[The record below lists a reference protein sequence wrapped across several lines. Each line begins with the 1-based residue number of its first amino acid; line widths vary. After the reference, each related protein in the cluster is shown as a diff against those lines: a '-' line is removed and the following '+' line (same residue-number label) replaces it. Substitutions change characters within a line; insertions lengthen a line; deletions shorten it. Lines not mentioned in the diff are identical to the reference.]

1 MPRIK
6 QKEEVYAAED
16 FRKEVRVRQGER
28 DLMSKS
34 ALAEAVDIPR
44 TTIGKRL
51 ADPMS
56 MTFGE
61 FRKINQTIHPDP
73 GAVLPLL
80 GYSSKEIRR
89 FRERGYVG
97 EAAEAHG

>member
-1 MPRIK
+1 MPRLK
-6 QKEEVYAAED
+6 QNADKYAAED
-16 FRKEVRVRQGER
+16 FRKEVRIRQGER

-34 ALAEAVDIPR
+34 ALAEEADMPR
-44 TTIGKRL
+44 TTLTKRL

-61 FRKINQTIHPDP
+61 FRKLKEAVALDI

-80 GYSSKEIRR
+80 GYSAKEIRA
-89 FRERGYVG
+89 FRASG
-97 EAAEAHG
+97 ESG